1 METDEANDAT
11 MRCGEGIKGQR
22 GVSWFLLLIAEVQV
36 FFDLRGP
43 RLALDG
49 R

>member
-22 GVSWFLLLIAEVQV
+22 GVSWFPLPLQRSK
-36 FFDLRGP
+36 FFFGLRGP